1 MLGVAATVVAVV
13 LLLVAAP
20 TVVVTAALRQFG
32 PQMVHDAD
40 EGKRLLCRSK
50 SGFIRLHVVTELL
63 AFFVAVTIVNV
74 FGEFFNQSIRNL
86 VRCHPLVSA
95 CTILLPFQLLTLI
108 LQLIS
113 E

>member
-1 MLGVAATVVAVV
+1 MLGVAATVVFV
-13 LLLVAAP
+13 LLLVTAP

-32 PQMVHDAD
+32 TQMVHDAD
-40 EGKRLLCRSK
+40 EGKRLLCCSK